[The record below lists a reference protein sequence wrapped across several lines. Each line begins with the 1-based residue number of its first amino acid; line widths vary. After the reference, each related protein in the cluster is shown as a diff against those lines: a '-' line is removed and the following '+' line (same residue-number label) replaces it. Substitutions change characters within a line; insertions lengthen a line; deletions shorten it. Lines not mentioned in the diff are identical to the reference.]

1 MNKQDRKILLV
12 GDNPFQGV
20 SHLTQERE
28 RTRSELITHADYA
41 ANLVS
46 LSIDNGADGFMFSL
60 DENTVSILKIIRE
73 KRQDLSMR
81 LYPTVPSAYE
91 YVRLSSQSGT
101 VGLMMHVA
109 KQVVISGDFKAMAFG
124 VQGVVKTD
132 PTVLLKAYLNYE
144 LSRMKPLTNSRIH
157 VHSLLLHEIVTDM
170 ALALNWDW
178 LFQTY
183 VKYLS
188 KLGIKPGFE
197 TRNFCYL
204 LKKLQEWNIDPGEV
218 VIATP
223 FNKIGFQMTPSRVEC
238 ERVLT
243 TIPKSE
249 VIGFSILA
257 SGYLKLPEA
266 SAYIRN
272 VPELYGVAIGV
283 SSENQARETFEFF
296 KVGATS
302 LKCE

>member
-1 MNKQDRKILLV
+1 MNKKDRKILLV

-28 RTRSELITHADYA
+28 RTRNELITRSDYA

-60 DENTVSILKIIRE
+60 NENTVSLLKIIRE

-188 KLGIKPGFE
+188 KLGIKPGFALDSQE
-197 TRNFCYL
+197 SADYL
-204 LKKLQEWNIDPGEV
+204 AIYRVWIECDPV
-218 VIATP
+218 MPQWQRLAFFP
-223 FNKIGFQMTPSRVEC
+223 PAGFFR
-238 ERVLT
+238 
-243 TIPKSE
+243 ISE
-249 VIGFSILA
+249 SDLH
-257 SGYLKLPEA
+257 
-266 SAYIRN
+266 R
-272 VPELYGVAIGV
+272 ELF
-283 SSENQARETFEFF
+283 ARSP
-296 KVGATS
+296 AR
-302 LKCE
+302 